1 MVRSTLTKKKKIPD
15 VFMLYEKKN
24 TRSIYIL
31 YDINVIK
38 NTRDVIR
45 SFGI

>member
-1 MVRSTLTKKKKIPD
+1 MVPD
-15 VFMLYEKKN
+15 VFIIYEMKN
-24 TRSIYIL
+24 TRSVYIL